1 MLAKYKFLVV
11 CFFLLLSY
19 NACVKVDPDSDLK
32 ISWHPIDSL
41 NADLPESIRV
51 FEGVNEEIP
60 LTAWYVKINM
70 KDADLKVDVVAS
82 DDSSGRETVS
92 SFAEDLGACLVVNGG
107 YFRMDLNPTK
117 HVGLLAID
125 DEIWHNSTYS
135 VTRDTLKF
143 YIARGAVGIDE
154 AGNVDIAW
162 VSSHNDSLFE
172 WKEPFAN
179 QPLKPIV
186 KPDISDA
193 TSFDFPDVLS
203 AGPVL
208 VQDGSIYVTSDEEVF
223 FGTSIPKIHPR
234 TAVGYTEKGELLL
247 VVVDGRQLQSRGVG
261 LNELAWIM
269 KSLGA
274 VEALNLDGGGSS
286 SMVVNGV
293 LLNKPAGSSVQ
304 RPVMSAIAVICN

>member
-1 MLAKYKFLVV
+1 MVAKYKFLVV

-32 ISWHPIDSL
+32 ISWNPIDSL

-125 DEIWHNSTYS
+125 DEILQYSTYS
-135 VTRDTLKF
+135 VTRNSQKY
-143 YIARGAVGIDE
+143 YIARGTVGID
-154 AGNVDIAW
+154 ASGNVDIAW
-162 VSSHNDSLFE
+162 VSTYNNSLFE

-179 QPLKPIV
+179 TPQKPIM

-193 TSFDFPDVLS
+193 YRWDFPDAVS

-208 VQDGSIYVTSDEEVF
+208 IQNSSIRVTSEEELF

-234 TAVGYTEKGELLL
+234 TAVGYTKDGELLL
-247 VVVDGRQLQSRGVG
+247 VVVDGRQQQSRGVN
-261 LNELAWIM
+261 LNELAEIM

-274 VEALNLDGGGSS
+274 VEALNLDGGASS

-293 LLNKPAGSSVQ
+293 LLNKPAGGKVQ
-304 RPVMSAIAVICN
+304 RAVMSAISVICN

>member
-1 MLAKYKFLVV
+1 MRPNYNCFLF
-11 CFFLLLSY
+11 CFLLL
-19 NACVKVDPDSDLK
+19 NIACVKGTPESGVT
-32 ISWHPIDSL
+32 ISWQSVDSL
-41 NADLPESIRV
+41 NNNLPESIRV

-60 LTAWYVKINM
+60 LTAWYALINL
-70 KDADLKVDVVAS
+70 KDANLKVDVVAS

-125 DEIWHNSTYS
+125 DEILQNSTNS
-135 VTRDTLKF
+135 VTRNTQKY

-154 AGNVDIAW
+154 SGNVDIAW
-162 VSSHNDSLFE
+162 VSTYNNSLFE
-172 WKEPFAN
+172 WKEPLAN
-179 QPLKPIV
+179 TPQKPIM

-193 TSFDFPDVLS
+193 NRWEFPDVLS

-208 VQDGSIYVTSDEEVF
+208 IQNGTIRVTSEEEVF

-234 TAVGYTEKGELLL
+234 TAVGYTKKGELLL
-247 VVVDGRQLQSRGVG
+247 VVVDGRQLQSRGVN
-261 LNELAWIM
+261 LIELAEIM

-293 LLNKPAGSSVQ
+293 LLNKPVGSTVQ
-304 RPVMSAIAVICN
+304 RAVMSAISVVCN

>member
-1 MLAKYKFLVV
+1 MRPNFNCFLL
-11 CFFLLLSY
+11 CFFLL
-19 NACVKVDPDSDLK
+19 NIACVRGTPESDTT
-32 ISWHPIDSL
+32 ISWQSIDTL
-41 NADLPESIRV
+41 NSNLPESIKV

-60 LTAWYVKINM
+60 LTAWYALINL
-70 KDADLKVDVVAS
+70 KDANLKVDVIAS

-107 YFRMDLNPTK
+107 YFRMDLNPAK
-117 HVGLLAID
+117 HVGLLVID
-125 DEIWHNSTYS
+125 DEILQNSTYS
-135 VTRDTLKF
+135 VTRNTQKY

-154 AGNVDIAW
+154 SGNVDIAW
-162 VSSHNDSLFE
+162 VSTHNDSLFE
-172 WKEPFAN
+172 WKEPLAN
-179 QPLKPIV
+179 TPQKPIM

-193 TSFDFPDVLS
+193 SRWDFPDVLS

-208 VQDGSIYVTSDEEVF
+208 IQNGIIRVTSEEEVF

-234 TAVGYTEKGELLL
+234 TAVGYTEKGELLF
-247 VVVDGRQLQSRGVG
+247 VVVDGRQQKSRGAD
-261 LNELAWIM
+261 LNELAELM

-293 LLNKPAGSSVQ
+293 LLNKPAGKRIQ
-304 RPVMSAIAVICN
+304 RAVMSAISVVCN

>member
-1 MLAKYKFLVV
+1 MRSKFNCILF
-11 CFFLLLSY
+11 CLFLL
-19 NACVKVDPDSDLK
+19 NIACVKSIPESDVA
-32 ISWHPIDSL
+32 ISWQSVDSL
-41 NADLPESIRV
+41 NNNLPESVRV

-60 LTAWYVKINM
+60 LTAWYALINL
-70 KDADLKVDVVAS
+70 KDADLKVDIVAS

-125 DEIWHNSTYS
+125 DEILQYSTYS
-135 VTRDTLKF
+135 VTRNTRK
-143 YIARGAVGIDE
+143 YYVARGAFGIDE
-154 AGNVDIAW
+154 SGKVDIAW
-162 VSSHNDSLFE
+162 VSTHDNSLFE
-172 WKEPFAN
+172 WKEPHAN
-179 QPLKPIV
+179 TPQKPIM

-193 TSFDFPDVLS
+193 YRWYFPDAVS

-208 VQDGSIYVTSDEEVF
+208 IQNNSIRVTSEEEVF

-234 TAVGYTEKGELLL
+234 TAVGYTKNGEYLL
-247 VVVDGRQLQSRGVG
+247 VVVDGRQQQSRGVN
-261 LNELAWIM
+261 LNELAEIM

-274 VEALNLDGGGSS
+274 VEALNLDGGASS

-293 LLNKPAGSSVQ
+293 LLNKPAGGKVQ
-304 RPVMSAIAVICN
+304 RAVMSAISVVCN